1 MRTLM
6 TACGTALLALLTLL
20 AMGGVARAVTVG
32 DLVADPDAYNGQ
44 SVTVTGTVERAL
56 PVYDQSG
63 YELREGRAKVTVLSP
78 TGPPAIDAHLSVSGT
93 VHVFH
98 EGDGGPEEN
107 NWPPYIVESSRA
119 PAP

>member
-6 TACGTALLALLTLL
+6 TACGTALLALLTLS
-20 AMGGVARAVTVG
+20 AMAGAARAVTIG

-44 SVTVTGTVERAL
+44 AVTVIGTVERAL
-56 PVYDQSG
+56 PVYEQSG
-63 YELREGRAKVTVLSP
+63 YELRAGRDKVTVLSP
-78 TGPPAIDAHLSVSGT
+78 TGPPAFGAHLSVSGT
-93 VHVFH
+93 AHVFH

-107 NWPPYIVESSRA
+107 NWPPYIIESSRA